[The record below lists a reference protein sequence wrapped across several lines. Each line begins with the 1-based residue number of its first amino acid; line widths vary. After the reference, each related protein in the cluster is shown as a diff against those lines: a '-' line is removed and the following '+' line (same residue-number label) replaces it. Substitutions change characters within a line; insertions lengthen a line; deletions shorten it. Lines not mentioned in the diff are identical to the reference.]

1 MQYQLKKEQ
10 LLNCDMETAWKFF
23 SSPKNLSKIT
33 PKEMNF
39 IVLTEFDEDEIFQGM
54 EIDYTVSPLFHIP
67 LKWKTLITQVNFHK
81 SFTDLQEKGPF
92 KYWTHYHEFF
102 ANENG
107 VLMKDTVDYELPF
120 GFLGKLAH
128 RLMVKKKLEEIFNFR
143 YRVLENTFNKKM
155 AIT

>member
-92 KYWTHYHEFF
+92 KYWRHYHEFF

-155 AIT
+155 AAT